1 MGDEAKAKAYLDE
14 AEKKM
19 KSSGSVFSSIFG

>member
-1 MGDEAKAKAYLDE
+1 MGDEAKAKAYFDE

-19 KSSGSVFSSIFG
+19 KSSGSLFSTIFK